1 MQYLEIIKQ
10 EIEKILKERFG
21 IEGVNFQVGFPE
33 DLKHGDVTTNVCLV
47 ASKLVRKSP
56 KEVGEVL
63 MQGLTLALST
73 GEGIVQK
80 VEQVGPGFI
89 NIWLKQEIV
98 QKNVDTQVGSDDTQF
113 VSKKYAG
120 KRVLVEHTSVNLF
133 KPFTLGHLMTN
144 FTGEFIFRAV
154 SGVGAKAISMS
165 YPSDKSIGIAKA
177 IYIIKKEGGLEQ
189 EIFKK
194 DLGEV
199 VKYLG
204 DCYVRGVNEY
214 KKFEEEKNELGI
226 REVKDIA
233 NNIFNNVIGSDLEVF
248 EFSKNKNI
256 EYFKKMVTSMG
267 SEFKEFIYESEA
279 GEEGK
284 RIVLENTQSDNL
296 LSKLFGDKKIFKRSE
311 GAIVYI
317 PDESRKDISTSVF
330 INSEGNPT
338 YLAKDIGL
346 LSLKFKKYNPD
357 LSIYVVDNE
366 QTSHFKSVF
375 DAGGKINKE
384 WEEKSVHVSH
394 GRMTFKGKK
403 MSSRLGGVPS
413 GEEVISAVLEEVKE
427 KSAASVHK
435 IEPSQEASDQQ
446 GSTLQTQKE
455 IALSAL
461 RVAILRSKPGVNID
475 FDPDRSLSFEGDSGP
490 YLCYTHARCC
500 SLLQKVKSP
509 HPNPPPLGEGSPT
522 SSVFASSKIGGDLIR
537 KLFQFE
543 KIVVDSAEEIAPQK
557 LIKYLFEVAGEFNNF
572 YAHNKVIT
580 DDEEETAQKMQF
592 VYYTK
597 KVLEKGLYLIGVK
610 APERM

>member
-1 MQYLEIIKQ
+1 
-10 EIEKILKERFG
+10 
-21 IEGVNFQVGFPE
+21 VNFQVGFPE

-47 ASKLVRKSP
+47 ASKLVAKSP
-56 KEVGEVL
+56 KEVGEVIIA
-63 MQGLTLALST
+63 GLKKLDFVC
-73 GEGIVQK
+73 EPI
-80 VEQVGPGFI
+80 EQVGPGFI
-89 NIWLKQEIV
+89 NIWLKSGLM
-98 QKNVDTQVGSDDTQF
+98 QKELEVKLSTDEVKF
-113 VSKKYAG
+113 LSKKYCG

-154 SGVGAKAISMS
+154 SEVGAKAISMS

-177 IYIIKKEGGLEQ
+177 IYIIKKDGGLSHRVFSEKL
-189 EIFKK
+189 E
-194 DLGEV
+194 LV
-199 VKYLG
+199 VMYLG
-204 DCYVRGVNEY
+204 NCYSIGVNTY
-214 KKFEEEKNELGI
+214 KKAEEEGDEKTLRKI
-226 REVKDIA
+226 KDIA
-233 NNIFNNVIGSDLEVF
+233 NNIFNNIAGEDLDIF

-311 GAIVYI
+311 GAIIYV

-366 QTSHFKSVF
+366 QNAHFKSVF
-375 DAGGKINKE
+375 DAGGKIEKQ

-413 GEEVISAVLEEVKE
+413 GEEVINAVLEEVKDKAGNE
-427 KSAASVHK
+427 AEGKSRFEGMSAEE
-435 IEPSQEASDQQ
+435 IEN
-446 GSTLQTQKE
+446 LQKE

-461 RVAILRSKPGVNID
+461 RVSILRSKPGVNID
-475 FDPDRSLSFEGDSGP
+475 FDPERSLSFEGDSGP

-500 SLLQKVKSP
+500 SLLEKSP
-509 HPNPPPLGEGSPT
+509 RTDFVSVDPLYKGDT
-522 SSVFASSKIGGDLIR
+522 SAQGQLLIR

-543 KIVVDSAEEIAPQK
+543 KIVVEAAEEIAPQK

-572 YAHNKVIT
+572 YAHNKIIT
-580 DDEEETAQKMQF
+580 ENEAETRERMQL

-610 APERM
+610 APNRM